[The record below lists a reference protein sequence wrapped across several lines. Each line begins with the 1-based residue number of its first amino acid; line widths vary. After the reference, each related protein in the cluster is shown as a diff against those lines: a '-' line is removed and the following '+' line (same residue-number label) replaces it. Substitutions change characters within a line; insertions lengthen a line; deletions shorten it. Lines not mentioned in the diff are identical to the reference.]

1 MKNNALSDNMKGIIY
16 VVVSTIGFSVIP
28 ILAKIGFNSGSNS
41 TTMLFYRFLIA
52 TIIFLAYMC
61 FKKQNIL
68 LTNKKLYLPFILSSL
83 AYGTQCLLFFSAFK
97 YISPSIGELIY
108 YIYPIFVTISAF
120 FFLGEPIHLRKVI
133 CILLSIIGCGFILLS
148 PWDHIQL
155 KGIFMVIMASIM
167 STIYITMNKKVLS
180 HIDSLTVT
188 AYVSFGCSIYYLIYG
203 TSTHTLELCIN
214 LKTFICIL
222 VLAFWSTI
230 IGLFAFLKG
239 LSLIG
244 ASKASIISLIEPL
257 MTVLLSFIIFS
268 TTLTVNQ
275 VIGGIL
281 IILSIYLF
289 EKKSSKQKTP
299 EQT

>member
-1 MKNNALSDNMKGIIY
+1 MKNNTLSDNMKGIIY

-28 ILAKIGFNSGSNS
+28 ILAKIGFHSGSNS

-52 TIIFLAYMC
+52 TIIFLVYMC

-68 LTNKKLYLPFILSSL
+68 LTNKKLYLPFILSSI

-120 FFLGEPIHLRKVI
+120 FFLGEPIHIRKII

-203 TSTHTLELCIN
+203 TSTHTLELSIN

-230 IGLFAFLKG
+230 MGLFAFLKG

-268 TTLTVNQ
+268 TTLTINQ
-275 VIGGIL
+275 IIGGIL

-289 EKKSSKQKTP
+289 EKKSSNQKSSKQT
-299 EQT
+299 